1 MGEVYLHGTNDLS
14 GLPFPTMQEI
24 NIDEYNYYV
33 DGLKKVEGACLAN
46 ISKSHDLL
54 APTMI
59 DFSQDCSL
67 FENIT
72 GEDENSFEYNVW
84 YYQMRFEKDA
94 KAAVDRMI
102 YDFEHFDADEYHQ
115 NARALAE
122 SISENFEEYEID
134 YDGYTPTYD
143 IRDLSRDGGEIMLV
157 NEKYGYGED
166 DTRQWLIM
174 RFGSKYIRV
183 SYSGSSN
190 LGEYTDLYITKLKA

>member
-33 DGLKKVEGACLAN
+33 DGLKKVEGASLAN

-72 GEDENSFEYNVW
+72 GEDENSFEYN
-84 YYQMRFEKDA
+84 
-94 KAAVDRMI
+94 
-102 YDFEHFDADEYHQ
+102 
-115 NARALAE
+115 
-122 SISENFEEYEID
+122 
-134 YDGYTPTYD
+134 TPTYD
-143 IRDLSRDGGEIMLV
+143 I
-157 NEKYGYGED
+157 
-166 DTRQWLIM
+166 
-174 RFGSKYIRV
+174 
-183 SYSGSSN
+183 
-190 LGEYTDLYITKLKA
+190 